1 MEQLAARIHEK
12 IQSSVHEQRPFCDFP
27 IKSICGM
34 NVHLE
39 LVFLSLGANTKQVRI
54 CIGTYDVSYA
64 AHTETQLFA
73 HTLETIQNIE
83 FSFFTI
89 EKIIDYIKQML
100 EIIPTLQ
107 LDKLKA
113 KLTQDAPIDM
123 TYFDLFKFDNT
134 QIKYDDCC
142 VCREI
147 CNTTTECKHP
157 ICILCVSKLDGYE
170 SDDEPTARDCP
181 LCRQQFKYLCRN

>member
-34 NVHLE
+34 NVQLE

-54 CIGTYDVSYA
+54 CIGTYDVIYA
-64 AHTETQLFA
+64 AHSETQLFD

-100 EIIPTLQ
+100 EIIPTLR

-113 KLTQDAPIDM
+113 KLTQDAPIDT

-134 QIKYDDCC
+134 TCKYDVCC
-142 VCREI
+142 VCHDL
-147 CNTTTECKHP
+147 CGTTTECKHP
-157 ICILCVSKLDGYE
+157 ICIECVSKLDGYE
-170 SDDEPTARDCP
+170 SDDEDTLYNCP
-181 LCRQQFKYLCRN
+181 LCREKFKYIRR